1 MFILKYRSDLS
12 IAEFMLN
19 SFQCLFRDDKG
30 WLIII
35 NSGQMNLK
43 EQIQSDLK
51 SSMKSGDNI
60 IRGVLRMLFSDIK
73 NVEINEK
80 KEINDEKIIEII
92 KKNIKSR
99 KDSIEQYTKGNRED
113 LASQEKAELEILEK
127 YMPEQ
132 MGEDEV
138 RKIVLD
144 VISKSEASN
153 ASDFGKIMGAVMRE
167 IGNKADGNLVGGI
180 VRGELGN

>member
-1 MFILKYRSDLS
+1 
-12 IAEFMLN
+12 
-19 SFQCLFRDDKG
+19 
-30 WLIII
+30 
-35 NSGQMNLK
+35 MNLK
-43 EQIQSDLK
+43 EQIENDLK

-60 IRGVLRMLFSDIK
+60 VRGVLRMLSSDIK

-80 KEINDEKIIEII
+80 KKVSDEKIIEII

-113 LASQEKAELEILEK
+113 LADQEKKELKILEE

-132 MGEDEV
+132 MSEDEV

-144 VISKSEASN
+144 IISKSEAVS
-153 ASDFGKIMGAVMRE
+153 ASDFGRVMGVVMKE
-167 IGNKADGNLVGGI
+167 IGNKADGTVVGGI
-180 VRGELGN
+180 LREELK

>member
-1 MFILKYRSDLS
+1 MD
-12 IAEFMLN
+12 
-19 SFQCLFRDDKG
+19 
-30 WLIII
+30 
-35 NSGQMNLK
+35 LK
-43 EQIQSDLK
+43 EQIENDLK
-51 SSMKSGDNI
+51 NSMKSGDNI

-73 NVEINEK
+73 NVEINER

-113 LASQEKAELEILEK
+113 LANQEKNELEILEK

-132 MGEDEV
+132 MSEDEV
-138 RKIVLD
+138 RKII
-144 VISKSEASN
+144 ISIIKKSEAVS
-153 ASDFGKIMGAVMRE
+153 ASDFGKIMGAVMKE

-180 VRGELGN
+180 VKEELK

>member
-1 MFILKYRSDLS
+1 MD
-12 IAEFMLN
+12 
-19 SFQCLFRDDKG
+19 
-30 WLIII
+30 
-35 NSGQMNLK
+35 LK
-43 EQIQSDLK
+43 EQIENDLK
-51 SSMKSGDNI
+51 NSMKSGDNI

-73 NVEINEK
+73 NVEINER

-113 LASQEKAELEILEK
+113 LANQEKNELEILEK

-132 MGEDEV
+132 MSEDEV
-138 RKIVLD
+138 RKIV
-144 VISKSEASN
+144 VNIISKSEAVS
-153 ASDFGKIMGAVMRE
+153 ASDFGKIMGAVMKE

-180 VRGELGN
+180 VKEELK